1 MTPAQAAF
9 WAAAAAVAAA
19 SLAPRSAFPA
29 GGFGAYDAALHAAA
43 YGVLAV
49 LGLSL
54 RSGRRRPAVLALA
67 LVAFG
72 AGLEA
77 AQAVAVDRTASLADT
92 LANAAGVALG
102 LACAAAWAFHV
113 KQRRRAA
120 AAPRPRPPP
129 HP

>member
-29 GGFGAYDAALHAAA
+29 AFGAYDAALHAAA

-77 AQAVAVDRTASLADT
+77 AQAVAADRTASLADT

-120 AAPRPRPPP
+120 AAPE
-129 HP
+129 HTSDHA

>member
-1 MTPAQAAF
+1 MTRETAARRGAAAPAAF

-19 SLAPRSAFPA
+19 SLAPASAVPA
-29 GGFGAYDAALHAAA
+29 GFGAYDTALHAAA

-54 RSGRRRPAVLALA
+54 RAGRRRPAVLALA

-77 AQAVAVDRTASLADT
+77 AQAVTADRTASLADS

-113 KQRRRAA
+113 KHRRRA
-120 AAPRPRPPP
+120 P
-129 HP
+129 